1 MPEIWL
7 KYGTTDVVLDIKFDN
22 LASQVSSPIKPV
34 PEEQVRAALEGVPL
48 ADNMLVTALSPSKSV
63 SRAVIM
69 LAEAA
74 RAKGF
79 GMTIDVPAKVAGS
92 VRAQLTSLP
101 GGEAIPIN
109 RVDHYHFH
117 DRAGKFSSAVTV
129 SAVSYDPL
137 FGFGGAPT
145 AILRNF
151 LPEKMEEA
159 YRARPEDNIPSPG
172 VEGNPLR
179 IAKEAVQN
187 VAATSVELVTGN
199 SGIAAV
205 HVGALQDA
213 FGKAVSDLRSVSLVE
228 EDPAKCAVISAS
240 SEQAVQS
247 NLSSSLNSLWNNI
260 HIVKEGGVAVLLA
273 ECREGLGG
281 GALQMLVEGRLKPD
295 QVTSAR
301 YSDGLEHLV
310 FSGELRKKYDLGLV
324 STLPKYYAGTM
335 LGFAT
340 FSGMSEV
347 LQRLPE
353 KLGKNYRAIV
363 LSDSDITLLRPR
375 I

>member
-7 KYGTTDVVLDIKFDN
+7 KYGTTDVVLDIRFDN
-22 LASQVSSPIKPV
+22 LASQVSSPIKPI
-34 PEEQVRAALEGVPL
+34 PEEQVRSALEGVPL

-79 GMTIDVPAKVAGS
+79 GVTIDVPARIAGML
-92 VRAQLTSLP
+92 RAQLTSLP

-109 RVDHYHFH
+109 RVDHSHFH
-117 DRAGKFSSAVTV
+117 DRAGKFSSAISV

-179 IAKEAVQN
+179 IAGEAMQN
-187 VAATSVELVTGN
+187 IAATSVELVTGS

-205 HVGALQDA
+205 HVGTLQDA
-213 FGKAVSDLRSVSLVE
+213 FGEAVSDLRSMSLVE
-228 EDPAKCAVISAS
+228 EDPSKCAVISAS

-281 GALQMLVEGRLKPD
+281 GALQMFVEGRLKPD
-295 QVTSAR
+295 QVISAP

-310 FSGELRKKYDLGLV
+310 FAGELRKKYDLGLV
-324 STLPKYYAGTM
+324 STLPRYYAGTM
-335 LGFAT
+335 LGFGT
-340 FSGMSEV
+340 YSGMSEV
-347 LQRLPE
+347 LQSLPE

-363 LSDSDITLLRPR
+363 LSDSDITLVRPR